1 MPLKPHEQSYPTLS
15 GDTDPAAEAI
25 QLQIYRRM
33 SPAQKVERIAEAWER
48 SQQLA
53 LAGLR
58 IRYPAARPE
67 ELRRRLYELLL
78 GEELAARVYGP
89 LK

>member
-1 MPLKPHEQSYPTLS
+1 MT
-15 GDTDPAAEAI
+15 
-25 QLQIYRRM
+25 
-33 SPAQKVERIAEAWER
+33 PAQKVARIAEAWER
-48 SQQLA
+48 SRELA

-58 IRYPAARPE
+58 IRHPEAQPE
-67 ELRRRLYELLL
+67 ELRRRLFDLFL